1 MRVRL
6 FLAFV
11 LVVIVSVLSFLLIT
25 RQGTATEVRTF
36 IARGG
41 MMGMDTVATDLEAY
55 YQQNDSW
62 QGVDIVLQNVRPGH
76 GMAAMMGQ
84 NGEMGSNGPWLRVAD
99 TQGKYLA
106 DNRGAPDGKMTANER
121 AAAIALHDAQDRV
134 VGYLVAAGGSTA
146 YSEQDLLN
154 RLVRAG
160 WIAAGISGALALL
173 LALLLSYRLL
183 RPVQDLT
190 HAASRLAR
198 GDLSQRVLVHSRD
211 EMGVLGESFNHM
223 AESLERAEQNRQA
236 MTADI
241 AHELR
246 TPIAI
251 QRAHLE
257 ALQDGVYPM
266 TVENLQPVLEQTEL
280 LTRLVEDL
288 RTLALADAGALNLEC
303 SPTDLSA
310 LVRRVVERFRPE
322 AERREDRLDLEVV
335 DDPALSSVSVDP
347 VRIEQI
353 INNLI
358 SNALRYTPE
367 NGAIRVALRREANW
381 AALTVEDTGPG
392 IPEQDMSRLFERFYR
407 VDKSRSREA
416 GGTGLGLA
424 IARQLAL
431 AHGGELS
438 AQNRKEGG
446 AAFTLKLPCSKDR

>member
-1 MRVRL
+1 VRVRL
-6 FLAFV
+6 FLAFA
-11 LVVIVSVLSFLLIT
+11 LVVIVSILSFLLIT

-41 MMGMDTVATDLEAY
+41 MMGMDSVATDLEAY
-55 YQQNDSW
+55 YQQNGSW
-62 QGVDIVLQNVRPGH
+62 QGVEVVLQNARPGR
-76 GMAAMMGQ
+76 GMGGM
-84 NGEMGSNGPWLRVAD
+84 MGSNGMLNSSGPWLRVAD
-99 TQGKYLA
+99 AQGNYLA
-106 DNRGAPDGKMTANER
+106 DNRSAPDGKMTANER
-121 AAAIALHDAQDRV
+121 AAAIALHDAQGGIA
-134 VGYLVAAGGSTA
+134 GYLVAAGGSAA

-154 RLVRAG
+154 RLVQAG
-160 WIAAGISGALALL
+160 WIAAGISGTLALL

-190 HAASRLAR
+190 HAAARLAR
-198 GDLSQRVLVHSRD
+198 GDLSQRVQIHTRD
-211 EMGVLGESFNHM
+211 EVGVLGESFNHM

-288 RTLALADAGALNLEC
+288 RTLALADAGALKLERG
-303 SPTDLSA
+303 PTDLSD

-322 AERREDRLDLEVV
+322 AERREDRLDLQITE
-335 DDPALSSVSVDP
+335 DPALGSVSVDS

-358 SNALRYTPE
+358 SNALRYTPDG
-367 NGAIRVALRREANW
+367 GAIRVSLRREANW
-381 AALTVEDTGPG
+381 ATLRVEDTGPG
-392 IPEQDMSRLFERFYR
+392 IPEEAMPRLFERFYR

-431 AHGGELS
+431 AHGGDLTAENL
-438 AQNRKEGG
+438 KEGG
-446 AAFTLKLPCSKDR
+446 AAFSLKLPY